1 MIRNIHLWLTVESAD
16 YLEITSVKVL
26 VLSRHFPCEN
36 LKRKLSVIPF
46 HSGFIQS
53 RGFKTLKSRTR
64 RLQST
69 SERLA
74 ETQHTAPSFVKV
86 IRPFFVVV

>member
-1 MIRNIHLWLTVESAD
+1 MILFD
-16 YLEITSVKVL
+16 SV
-26 VLSRHFPCEN
+26 
-36 LKRKLSVIPF
+36 
-46 HSGFIQS
+46 FIQS

-86 IRPFFVVV
+86 IRPFMLLFEKAVIFKLLKRTFNI